1 MKIFQMI
8 DYEIV
13 SLIRATHFFPT
24 FLNGHRN
31 MELKDINCHINQRVM
46 KTSLNE
52 HLSELKWPQQ
62 YRNEL

>member
-1 MKIFQMI
+1 
-8 DYEIV
+8 
-13 SLIRATHFFPT
+13 
-24 FLNGHRN
+24 

-52 HLSELKWPQQ
+52 YLSELKWPQR